1 MSAKKK
7 LSNGSLP
14 TQTENSRRFIRRNS
28 FHTLNCRSGS
38 LNKLAYNSEELMA
51 SSPHLEPL
59 PLPPNPEK
67 THPLEVETQDLFK
80 EFEKSY
86 EIPFKRSA
94 ASMKIDPNCRDKKCL
109 TDKINGLSKEL

>member
-1 MSAKKK
+1 
-7 LSNGSLP
+7 
-14 TQTENSRRFIRRNS
+14 
-28 FHTLNCRSGS
+28 
-38 LNKLAYNSEELMA
+38 MA